1 MKNPKRKYKKFNI
14 VGAFFKL
21 IPRIVKVSP
30 WMFFVSVFLNLIDGL
45 TFGLVALVTQWFL
58 ERATDF
64 ANQNSTLLS
73 VVTALIMF
81 ALFQTMKN
89 MLNGVAHLTNMI
101 YMRKTEGELA
111 EQLHNKA
118 NRIPS
123 ICFEDKAF
131 LEELNN
137 AKIGITCANKFVNS
151 VLLSIDVYIPYFI
164 VMGVYLFNVS
174 SVLVISLLLVFVPT
188 IVAQLL
194 RSRLYAVAEQE
205 VSQIR
210 RECDYFEL
218 CMVGKDYF
226 KETRT
231 LGVYEYFRE
240 LYVRSVKSLNRVILK
255 IAIRTNIVESLTKI
269 LSLGGYIG
277 ILLFLFQLLKK
288 SNVSVEAFAAI
299 FASTEQMFSMME
311 DMICKQYGSVARDFG
326 KVQNYLGFLEL
337 PERTGVSQQ
346 ISGSSN
352 IYLKGVSFA
361 YPDMKQWAIH
371 DVSLTVNEGET
382 VAIVGENGSGKS
394 TLTHLIS
401 GLYMPNKGKIFY
413 GDVDISTIS
422 NETLFRNISA
432 VFQKYQRY
440 QMTWRDN
447 IRISNISAYSD
458 DRQIQEACCQ
468 AGIDNLGKGLLNG
481 YDTMLSREYEGIE
494 LSGGEWQRVAIA
506 RGLFRQHQLIILDEP
521 TASIDPIEEIRVY
534 KQFMQISQNKTCIIV
549 THRIGAARFA
559 DRIIVMKQ
567 GRIVE
572 QGKHDEL
579 VSIGG
584 EYQRLFKAQEQWYI
598 DGV

>member
-1 MKNPKRKYKKFNI
+1 
-14 VGAFFKL
+14 
-21 IPRIVKVSP
+21 
-30 WMFFVSVFLNLIDGL
+30 
-45 TFGLVALVTQWFL
+45 
-58 ERATDF
+58 
-64 ANQNSTLLS
+64 
-73 VVTALIMF
+73 
-81 ALFQTMKN
+81 
-89 MLNGVAHLTNMI
+89 
-101 YMRKTEGELA
+101 
-111 EQLHNKA
+111 
-118 NRIPS
+118 
-123 ICFEDKAF
+123 
-131 LEELNN
+131 
-137 AKIGITCANKFVNS
+137 
-151 VLLSIDVYIPYFI
+151 
-164 VMGVYLFNVS
+164 
-174 SVLVISLLLVFVPT
+174 
-188 IVAQLL
+188 
-194 RSRLYAVAEQE
+194 
-205 VSQIR
+205 
-210 RECDYFEL
+210 
-218 CMVGKDYF
+218 
-226 KETRT
+226 
-231 LGVYEYFRE
+231 
-240 LYVRSVKSLNRVILK
+240 
-255 IAIRTNIVESLTKI
+255 
-269 LSLGGYIG
+269 
-277 ILLFLFQLLKK
+277 
-288 SNVSVEAFAAI
+288 
-299 FASTEQMFSMME
+299 MME